1 MKWSSPTGMKAV
13 GSGNLRTRKENLPI
27 SCTRPSVSAATVMMA
42 SPPTFVGRAM
52 YLPSPF
58 WVKAPPDI
66 ETRNLLDG
74 MPGTLTLMGL
84 S

>member
-1 MKWSSPTGMKAV
+1 MKAV
-13 GSGNLRTRKENLPI
+13 GSGNLRTRNVNLPI
-27 SCTRPSVSAATVMMA
+27 SCTRPSLSAETVMTA
-42 SPPTFVGRAM
+42 SVPGGVGRAM

-58 WVKAPPDI
+58 CSKLPPVML
-66 ETRNLLDG
+66 TRSLLLG